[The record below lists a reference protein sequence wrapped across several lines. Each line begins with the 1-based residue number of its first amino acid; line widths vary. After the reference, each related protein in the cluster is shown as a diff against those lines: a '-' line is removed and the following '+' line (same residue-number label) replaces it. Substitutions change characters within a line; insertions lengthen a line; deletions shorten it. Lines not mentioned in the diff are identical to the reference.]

1 MDTILRASHKIQKE
15 KRIMIKFNTSAETI
29 KKLIEKKFII
39 ERYFQSQEDIFKL
52 ALKKK
57 CSHILRNNKIEL
69 IK

>member
-1 MDTILRASHKIQKE
+1 
-15 KRIMIKFNTSAETI
+15 MIKFNTSAETI

-57 CSHILRNNKIEL
+57 CSHILINNKIEL